1 MSAIITDQL
10 RILNASNFVAGV
22 GTTTNNYYAFIGLP
36 NPTELLSDWD
46 TEPPAPID
54 SFDEENDIWDTMIAL
69 KKIEGS
75 DTRQIVR
82 KISWSSGT
90 TYEMY
95 RHDYSRNNPSPITGA
110 TNLYDSDFYVM
121 NSDFRVYI
129 CLSNGVSPENPDGR
143 PSLDEPTFTDLE
155 PRSAGSSGDGYIW
168 KYLFTI
174 SPSEIVKFESSSYI
188 PLPSDWFNNNSTE
201 SIRENAAS
209 SGQIKVVTITDRGA
223 GYGTA
228 TSYSN
233 VPVKGDGNGATATV
247 TVNADGKIEAVDIEK
262 GGSNYTFGT
271 LDLDDVGLTNSLSP
285 ANFNVII
292 PPQGNHGSDIYRELG
307 GNRVML
313 YARMDNDDTNPDFIT
328 GNQFARVGVVKDP
341 LAYDSVDILTQSRAT
356 AVGALKVTAQNLA
369 DINFVP
375 DAVITQTIG
384 LGSTAVGRVISWDST
399 TGVIKYW
406 QDRTLGIAQTAGE
419 LPEFGNTLLRF
430 QNSLTDDTNGD
441 FAVDGGTATV
451 AIDTAFSGITTT
463 INNRTYNLGQT
474 FELGVSNPEVRKY
487 TGDVI
492 YVDNRPQ
499 VTRSVN
505 QKEDIKVILEF

>member
-155 PRSAGSSGDGYIW
+155 PRAAGSSGDGYIW

-188 PLPSDWFNNNSTE
+188 LFHLT
-201 SIRENAAS
+201 
-209 SGQIKVVTITDRGA
+209 GLTITPQNLSEKTLLQADK
-223 GYGTA
+223 
-228 TSYSN
+228 SKWLLSLIEEL
-233 VPVKGDGNGATATV
+233 V
-247 TVNADGKIEAVDIEK
+247 TELPHHI
-262 GGSNYTFGT
+262 
-271 LDLDDVGLTNSLSP
+271 LMSLS
-285 ANFNVII
+285 
-292 PPQGNHGSDIYRELG
+292 RE
-307 GNRVML
+307 ME
-313 YARMDNDDTNPDFIT
+313 M
-328 GNQFARVGVVKDP
+328 
-341 LAYDSVDILTQSRAT
+341 
-356 AVGALKVTAQNLA
+356 
-369 DINFVP
+369 VP
-375 DAVITQTIG
+375 RQ
-384 LGSTAVGRVISWDST
+384 L
-399 TGVIKYW
+399 
-406 QDRTLGIAQTAGE
+406 
-419 LPEFGNTLLRF
+419 
-430 QNSLTDDTNGD
+430 
-441 FAVDGGTATV
+441 
-451 AIDTAFSGITTT
+451 
-463 INNRTYNLGQT
+463 
-474 FELGVSNPEVRKY
+474 
-487 TGDVI
+487 
-492 YVDNRPQ
+492 
-499 VTRSVN
+499 
-505 QKEDIKVILEF
+505 